1 MKNSTKIWLVV
12 GLFIIAGII
21 AFAIYKGVG
30 TSKDTTVT
38 TSGGAVSQTSNGLG
52 GLIASIAALWS

>member
-12 GLFIIAGII
+12 GLFIIAIII

-38 TSGGAVSQTSNGLG
+38 TSGGTVSQTSNGLG